1 MPLAAPDGHQHQ
13 HQTGAVPA
21 AAAAAAAATTTTIV
35 PARSDTSNVPTPRP
49 PQPQRSVTSREAL
62 RHSFNVGLSGG
73 GATVFSVAT
82 MMWLHTIITYQQRH
96 GTTFADT
103 CKTLWRAGGPRRFY
117 RGLIPSL
124 MAAPLCRFGDTLS
137 NELAMV
143 WFNGQ
148 RTGSSDPSGNCG
160 KPVPVWVA
168 TFLGS
173 MGAAAFHAVFVPLD
187 TYKVREVGV
196 GGGSWVDDRGVVKLF
211 FSI

>member
-13 HQTGAVPA
+13 HQTAAVPPPT
-21 AAAAAAAATTTTIV
+21 AAAAATANTAIATTGNDASKR
-35 PARSDTSNVPTPRP
+35 PPPRQ
-49 PQPQRSVTSREAL
+49 PQPQRSVTSSEAL

-96 GTTFADT
+96 GTKFADT

-117 RGLIPSL
+117 RGVMPSL
-124 MAAPLCRFGDTLS
+124 LSAPLCRFGDTLS

-148 RTGSSDPSGNCG
+148 RTGSSDPSGNCRQA
-160 KPVPVWVA
+160 VPVWVA

-173 MGAAAFHAVFVPLD
+173 MGAAAFHAVVVPLD
-187 TYKVREVGV
+187 TYKVRE
-196 GGGSWVDDRGVVKLF
+196 GGGKGVRCCWVVM
-211 FSI
+211 